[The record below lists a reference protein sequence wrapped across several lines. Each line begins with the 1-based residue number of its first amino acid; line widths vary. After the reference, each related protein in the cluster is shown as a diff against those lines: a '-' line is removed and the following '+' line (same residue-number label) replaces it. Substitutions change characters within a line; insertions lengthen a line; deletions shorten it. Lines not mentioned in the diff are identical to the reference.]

1 MLQFKNKTPF
11 PGMIYITPDEN
22 GIDTAYGVL
31 KATYSL
37 AAQPRLAEQQTP
49 VVVTDEY
56 YGDPARSS
64 IKTAGDFSLTK
75 PATDVLLQGVAFAPH
90 RGSTAV
96 NVGLIVA
103 DRINKVVRVVG
114 DRTWRNPS
122 IEQFETMPLVWERAA
137 GAPER
142 PENPAGCSLERPPN
156 LEDPW
161 QPVQS
166 PHHRVAPAGFAP
178 LGAYWEPRRSCA
190 GTYDENWQRS
200 RAPYLP
206 QDFNPWFFQIA
217 PRDQV
222 VPGYLQGGEPVRLIG
237 CSPEGQLTFTL
248 PRHHVQ
254 FGFRMDSDFLVH
266 DAALDTVVFDTAI
279 RAMTLTWRAR
289 LACDKKAL
297 RISEAKVRVL

>member
-11 PGMIYITPDEN
+11 PGMIYVNPDEN

-37 AAQPRLAEQQTP
+37 AAQPRPAEQQTP

-75 PATDVLLQGVAFAPH
+75 PATDVLLQGMAYAPH
-90 RGSTAV
+90 RGATTV
-96 NVGLIVA
+96 DVWLMVV
-103 DRINKVVRVVG
+103 DRISKVVRVFG
-114 DRTWRNPS
+114 DRTWQS
-122 IEQFETMPLVWERAA
+122 STIEPFETMPLAWERAA
-137 GAPER
+137 GNPEW
-142 PENPAGCSLERPPN
+142 PENPVGCSLVQPPN
-156 LEDPW
+156 LEDPRR
-161 QPVQS
+161 PVSS
-166 PHHRVAPAGFAP
+166 PRHRVAPAGFAP
-178 LGAYWEPRRSCA
+178 LGSHWEPRRSCA
-190 GTYDENWQRS
+190 GTYDESWQQN

-206 QDFNPWFFQIA
+206 QDFNPWFFQLA

-237 CSPEGQLTFTL
+237 CVPEGQLTFTL
-248 PRHHVQ
+248 PCHRVQ
-254 FGFRMDSDFLVH
+254 FGFRMDGDFLVR
-266 DAALDTVVFDTAI
+266 DAALDTVVFDTAV
-279 RAMTLTWRAR
+279 RTMTLTWRAS